1 MEHYLLYLAF
11 ASINI
16 LSPGPG
22 VVLTITNA
30 IKYGFWG
37 AVPGIL
43 GVALGMLCIA
53 AISATSLTL
62 LLATSAVAFTTLK
75 LVGAAYLVYLG
86 IKMWLSSA
94 KFDDQ
99 GSTHKG
105 SKLRFTE
112 GLLIPLLNPKPIFF
126 FMVLFP
132 QFIVPNKSYG
142 LQFGV
147 LAITFSVLVIIIHCL
162 YSAFSKAAR
171 SSLST
176 PIGSRIVSRV
186 SGSFYIFFGVGLAAS
201 DR

>member
-1 MEHYLLYLAF
+1 MEQYLLYLAF

-37 AVPGIL
+37 AVSGIL

-75 LVGAAYLVYLG
+75 LAGAAYLVYLG

-99 GSTHKG
+99 GS
-105 SKLRFTE
+105 KLRFTE
-112 GLLIPLLNPKPIFF
+112 GLLITLLNPKPIFF

-132 QFIVPNKSYG
+132 QFIEPNESYG

-162 YSAFSKAAR
+162 YAAFSKAAR